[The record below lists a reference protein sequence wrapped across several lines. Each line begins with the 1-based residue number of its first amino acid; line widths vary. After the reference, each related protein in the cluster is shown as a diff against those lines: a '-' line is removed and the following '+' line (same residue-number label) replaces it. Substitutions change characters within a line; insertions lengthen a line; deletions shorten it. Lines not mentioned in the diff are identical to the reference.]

1 MKFLSRF
8 LHSIGVFAIVATSLS
23 AIFITVFVKE
33 LSDENSWKAPFEYI
47 LSFENRFYDYR
58 MKTTV
63 KDSPANNTAI
73 LVTIDDE
80 SLHKINSWP
89 IPRENWALLLD
100 NLNKFG
106 ANVVA
111 FDVLY
116 PEPVKS
122 CAETSPD
129 DLFAGAIEKFNNTQ
143 AYETPEQFKER
154 TKNASADED
163 TEKLKTVIL
172 SYSIQKIDD
181 DYQNESIMEEP
192 PFDVYTSMIS
202 NTISTNCKTFQRSGI
217 EGPTFPIQKFLDSGP
232 DLAYLN
238 MEEDSDGVFRHYSLF
253 KYVPSVE
260 NEGPLILPSLG
271 TKAFLAST
279 NLSNLKIKIEDQCFA
294 TFKIN
299 DKVIKTNSHADT
311 KIRWIGERDK
321 FKTISLYRV
330 LEGKNFTYEKRT
342 EIGDQYITK
351 TSEDF
356 PNYQLQEG
364 EYFNKDGI
372 VVTKISIDM
381 NTFFKGKTV
390 FIGSTSTGAH
400 DLRNTAIN
408 PTLPGVYSHMN
419 FYNMLEQ
426 QFFFKSTDEST
437 FHSLYILSAG
447 MLLLLLAMM
456 LAKPVLD
463 IFTLAFILTASY
475 LLDHYYYIPN
485 GYELSLFYCYF
496 AFGATYSWV
505 TFLNFNK
512 SNAEKK
518 QIKGAFS
525 RYVAP
530 SIVDDMLDNPDKL
543 KVGGE
548 KRDITVMF
556 SDVRDF
562 TSISE
567 VLSPSELSLCLNRY
581 MGEMTDIVFETNGT
595 LDKYIGDAIVAF
607 WGAPTDIGD
616 HVNQSIDAGVR
627 MMEALPAINEE
638 FKEKGFPEFKIG
650 LGLNSGE
657 CSVGNMGSD
666 QIFAYTALGD
676 NMNLGARLESLCKY
690 YGAQILV
697 SEYTFDRM
705 DQERWTSRLIDNAVV
720 KGKTE
725 PVGVYEI
732 LYSYHAFMI
741 DQDSLVKFKEAF
753 QLFTDAK
760 FQEALNIFEKL
771 AELHPNDKASNR
783 MKDTCE
789 HWVANPPKEGVD
801 HRITTMTTKG

>member
-1 MKFLSRF
+1 MRILSQF
-8 LHSIGVFAIVATSLS
+8 LHSIGVFTIIAISLS

-33 LSDENSWKAPFEYI
+33 LNDENPWKKPFEYV

-58 MKTTV
+58 IKTTF
-63 KDSPANNTAI
+63 DDTPANNSAI
-73 LVTIDDE
+73 LVEIDDE
-80 SLHKINSWP
+80 SLQKINSWP
-89 IPRENWALLLD
+89 IPRENWGKLLD

-116 PEPVKS
+116 PEPVKTCS
-122 CAETSPD
+122 EYSPD
-129 DLFAGAIEKFNNTQ
+129 DVFASSIEKFNNTPI
-143 AYETPEQFKER
+143 YETPEQFEQR
-154 TKNASADED
+154 TKDAHEDED

-172 SYSIQKIDD
+172 SYSIQAVDEGFVD
-181 DYQNESIMEEP
+181 ESIMKEP

-202 NTISTNCKTFQRSGI
+202 NTISPKCKYFQKSGI
-217 EGPTFPIQKFLDSGP
+217 ESHTFPIQKYLDSGP

-260 NEGPLILPSLG
+260 NEGPIILPSLG
-271 TKAFLAST
+271 TKAFLAAT
-279 NLSNLKIKIEDQCFA
+279 DYSNLKIKIHDECYA
-294 TFKIN
+294 TFNIN
-299 DKVIKTNSHADT
+299 NKTIKTNSHADT
-311 KIRWIGERDK
+311 KIRWIGEKRK
-321 FKTISLYRV
+321 FKRISLHRV
-330 LEGKNFTYEKRT
+330 LTGENYEYEELIEKD
-342 EIGDQYITK
+342 GLYISK
-351 TSEDF
+351 TDESFKD
-356 PNYQLQEG
+356 YKLQEG

-372 VVTKISIDM
+372 VAKKVKIDM
-381 NTFFKGKTV
+381 DTFFKGKTV

-419 FYNMLEQ
+419 FYNMLEN
-426 QFFFKSTDEST
+426 QFFFKNTDDSI

-447 MLLLLLAMM
+447 MIILLLVMVLN
-456 LAKPVLD
+456 KPVLD
-463 IFTLAFILTASY
+463 LFVLALIIIFSYIL
-475 LLDHYYYIPN
+475 DRFYYIPK

-496 AFGATYSWV
+496 AFGSTYSWV

-548 KRDITVMF
+548 KRDITCMF

-567 VLSPSELSLCLNRY
+567 ALSPHELAMALNRY

-607 WGAPTDIGD
+607 WGAPIDIGD

-627 MMEALPAINEE
+627 MLEALPAINEE

-690 YGAQILV
+690 YGAQILI
-697 SEYTFDRM
+697 SEYTYERM
-705 DQERWTSRLIDNAVV
+705 DKERWVSRLIDNVVV

-732 LYSYHAFMI
+732 LYSYHPFMM
-741 DQDSLVKFKEAF
+741 DQDSLKKFKLAF
-753 QLFTDAK
+753 ELFTSA
-760 FQEALNIFEKL
+760 EFEKAL
-771 AELHPNDKASNR
+771 SLFKELVDSHPEDKASNR
-783 MKDTCE
+783 MKETCE
-789 HWVANPPKEGVD
+789 KWIENPPNEGEDFRV
-801 HRITTMTTKG
+801 TTMTTKG